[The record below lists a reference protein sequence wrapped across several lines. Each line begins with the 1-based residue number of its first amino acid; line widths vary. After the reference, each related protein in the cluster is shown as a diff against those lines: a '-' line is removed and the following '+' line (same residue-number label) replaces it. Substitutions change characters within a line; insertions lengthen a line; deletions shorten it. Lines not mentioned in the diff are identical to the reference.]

1 MCTCSIL
8 VLTLFYVCGNMFRIV
23 GGSLEYPNKV
33 TDMDGLTLPGWSPWS
48 VSAPL
53 PDAGQEVGIMQI
65 INKPLY
71 Y

>member
-1 MCTCSIL
+1 
-8 VLTLFYVCGNMFRIV
+8 MFRIV